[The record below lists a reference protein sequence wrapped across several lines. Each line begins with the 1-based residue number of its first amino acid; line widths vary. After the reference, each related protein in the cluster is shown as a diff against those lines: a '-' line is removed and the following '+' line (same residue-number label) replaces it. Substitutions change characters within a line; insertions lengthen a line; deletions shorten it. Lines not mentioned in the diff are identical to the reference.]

1 MAIGFYRPHVPFYS
15 PRRIFD
21 QIPLKEIE
29 LPLVN
34 PNDRDDLPAIASEL
48 MVAQAAPDHA
58 WFVQSSNWRR
68 AVQSYLSCIRFTDE
82 QVGRLLDTIY
92 QGPLADNTIVILY
105 SDHGFFLGE
114 KERWAKQSLWERATR
129 VPFIIAQPGGKQGQV
144 CSQPA
149 ELLSI
154 YPTLIE
160 LCGLSPREELEGNSL
175 APLLRDPKA
184 SWHHP
189 ALTTHGKDNH
199 SVRTGSHRY
208 IRYRDGSEE
217 LYDLRN
223 DPNEWNNIAN
233 QQGMETLKSKLK
245 KQIPVKNAEPAI
257 GPQRQKKNRSKKL
270 PNPLPS
276 D

>member
-1 MAIGFYRPHVPFYS
+1 M
-15 PRRIFD
+15 
-21 QIPLKEIE
+21 
-29 LPLVN
+29 
-34 PNDRDDLPAIASEL
+34 
-48 MVAQAAPDHA
+48 
-58 WFVQSSNWRR
+58 
-68 AVQSYLSCIRFTDE
+68 
-82 QVGRLLDTIY
+82 
-92 QGPLADNTIVILY
+92 
-105 SDHGFFLGE
+105 
-114 KERWAKQSLWERATR
+114 WERATR

-160 LCGLSPREELEGNSL
+160 LCGLSLREELEGNSL

-199 SVRTGSHRY
+199 SVRTRSHRY

-257 GPQRQKKNRSKKL
+257 GPQRQKKNQSKKL